1 MIQKWQFIRQIPGKV
16 ASFGFYQ
23 YIWGVSES
31 FTIKIYVYIC
41 IHMGCWR
48 KLSSWYPS
56 GVRIRKLWGK
66 RRGDSA
72 HGSFPNQP
80 LRTTQLC
87 VLRLQMLMC
96 AAKNHWWLRSWW
108 ESVLE
113 VAWEIVWNEV
123 CVCRA
128 EYLPQ
133 FLRNKNQRQVSN
145 LKFEMVAVVI
155 QFFLLLQDSHI
166 IVKLVKGS
174 ELVIRQPPR
183 GGKSWCDT
191 FLVKTLIVIWT

>member
-108 ESVLE
+108 KSVLE

-133 FLRNKNQRQVSN
+133 FLRNKNQRQVWNCQVSC
-145 LKFEMVAVVI
+145 LLWDSFFAECIDKARWAPWQHRTQPVVHLS
-155 QFFLLLQDSHI
+155 LL
-166 IVKLVKGS
+166 
-174 ELVIRQPPR
+174 R
-183 GGKSWCDT
+183 GPGDDA
-191 FLVKTLIVIWT
+191 